1 MPDTTRA
8 QRPAEPATLAD
19 LRLPPVFVTDHC
31 IRTLFYQ
38 GAMSPV
44 DIAKHWRVH
53 PDIAVEAVD
62 SLKSAALIE
71 VESGQ
76 STFERLGRVRLNAAG
91 QAYVAQARA
100 RTWYAGAL
108 PVSLESFERF
118 TADSTSALAQRESV
132 QWALAPFSLDDSAID
147 EIGQALTGGATISL
161 AGVAPDEQPAIAAAL
176 GQAMS
181 DAITVP
187 YAIYASG
194 AVIRVFDRRSHRPVE
209 RRQQAGAID
218 GDILRKHDED
228 SQWTQIERPVL
239 ALAGGVLP
247 SDVLPAYDEDARFY
261 LAPTPFKACGGLL
274 AVLDGAANPDALAEL
289 ARLWLVPGRHGTGIL
304 LLRSGERIEV
314 PWRACTVIFG
324 AAAAAIPD
332 ALRDTLSYR
341 IDVGPLSGSA
351 LRGFLAQRFAD
362 SPIDADGAEIV
373 ASALEHWDVTRSA
386 AAQASR
392 YILDR
397 ARYEGDGFVLTDAL
411 AEHAAAFGCTGPVR
425 TLRRAA

>member
-1 MPDTTRA
+1 MPETTHTQPA
-8 QRPAEPATLAD
+8 AEPMTLAD

-44 DIAKHWRVH
+44 DLANHWRVH

-62 SLKSAALIE
+62 SLKAAGLIE

-76 STFERLGRVRLNAAG
+76 STFERLGRVRLNSAG
-91 QAYVAQARA
+91 QAYVAQARS
-100 RTWYAGAL
+100 RTWYAGPL
-108 PVSLESFERF
+108 PVSLETFERL
-118 TADSTSALAQRESV
+118 TADAATALTRREGV
-132 QWALAPFSLDDSAID
+132 RAALAPFHLEDSSID
-147 EIGQALTGGATISL
+147 EIGQAMAGGATIAL
-161 AGVAPDEQPAIAAAL
+161 AGVAPDEQPAFAAAL
-176 GQAMS
+176 GRALD

-187 YAIYASG
+187 YAVYAAG
-194 AVIRVFDRRSHRPVE
+194 AVIRLFDRRSHRAIE
-209 RRQQAGAID
+209 RAPHGAGSD
-218 GDILRKHDED
+218 TDVLRTHNED
-228 SQWTQIERPVL
+228 SQWTRIERPVL

-274 AVLDGAANPDALAEL
+274 AILDGAANPEALGDL

-314 PWRACTVIFG
+314 PWRASTVIFG
-324 AAAAAIPD
+324 ASGATLPD
-332 ALRDTLSYR
+332 ALRDTLAYR
-341 IDVGPLSGSA
+341 IDVGPLTGTA
-351 LRGFLAQRFAD
+351 LRGFLAQRFAG
-362 SPIDADGAEIV
+362 SAIDERACEIV
-373 ASALEHWDVTRSA
+373 ASALEHWDLTRLA

-397 ARYEGDGFVLTDAL
+397 ARYEGDAFVLTDEL
-411 AEHAAAFGCTGPVR
+411 AERAAAFGCSGPVR
-425 TLRRAA
+425 ALRRVA

>member
-8 QRPAEPATLAD
+8 HRPAEPMTLAE

-44 DIAKHWRVH
+44 DLAKHWRVH

-62 SLKSAALIE
+62 SLKAAALIE

-76 STFERLGRVRLNAAG
+76 STFERLGRVRLNSAG
-91 QAYVAQARA
+91 QAYVAQARS
-100 RTWYAGAL
+100 RTWYAGPL
-108 PVSLESFERF
+108 PVSLESFERL
-118 TADSTSALAQRESV
+118 TADAAAGLTNRDSV
-132 QWALAPFSLDDSAID
+132 RAALAPFHLEEGAID
-147 EIGQALTGGATISL
+147 EVGQAMAGGATIAL
-161 AGVAPDEQPAIAAAL
+161 AGIAPDEQPQIAAAL
-176 GQAMS
+176 GRALGE
-181 DAITVP
+181 AITLP

-194 AVIRVFDRRSHRPVE
+194 AVIRVFDRRSHRAIEHAP
-209 RRQQAGAID
+209 QGAGSESD
-218 GDILRKHDED
+218 VLRTHNED
-228 SQWTQIERPVL
+228 SQWTRIERPTL

-247 SDVLPAYDEDARFY
+247 SDVIPAYDEDARFY
-261 LAPTPFKACGGLL
+261 LAPTPFKACGGVL
-274 AVLDGAANPDALAEL
+274 AVLDGAANPEALADL

-324 AAAAAIPD
+324 AAAATLPD

-341 IDVGPLSGSA
+341 IDVGTLTGSG
-351 LRGFLAQRFAD
+351 LRGFLRERFAGTLD
-362 SPIDADGAEIV
+362 ERDTDVV
-373 ASALEHWDVTRSA
+373 ASALEHRDVTRPA

-397 ARYEGDGFVLTDAL
+397 ARYEGDAFVLTYEL
-411 AEHAAAFGCTGPVR
+411 AEHAAAFACTGPVR